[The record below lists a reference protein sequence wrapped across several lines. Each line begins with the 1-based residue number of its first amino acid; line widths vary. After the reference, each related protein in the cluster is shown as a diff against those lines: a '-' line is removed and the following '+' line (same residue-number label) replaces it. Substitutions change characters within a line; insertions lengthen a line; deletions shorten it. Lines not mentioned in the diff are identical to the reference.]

1 MRMHLTF
8 KQVCDNGKINE
19 STGRFYKGK
28 FEEFFS
34 SDGVGRH
41 KKYDDRATE
50 LLILIAKLYSEGND
64 YEQVRMSLEGEM
76 GVTVTSIVTQ
86 QSSSSSEVVQQD
98 IENCMRRVF
107 REEMEKRDAVIF
119 ELQEELESVKET
131 LLRIEQKGEES
142 AKTALD
148 RDREVIEAIR
158 TVQTVTQQ
166 QSSRTWWQRFRGK

>member
-1 MRMHLTF
+1 MHLTF
-8 KQVCDNGKINE
+8 KQVCETAKINE

-50 LLILIAKLYSEGND
+50 LLILIAKLYGQGND
-64 YEQVRMSLEGEM
+64 YEQVRIFLEGKI
-76 GVTVTSIVTQ
+76 GVTVTDIVKQ

-98 IENCMRRVF
+98 IENSMRRVF

-142 AKTALD
+142 AKTASD
-148 RDREVIEAIR
+148 RDSDVMEAIR
-158 TVQTVTQQ
+158 AVQTTTQQ
-166 QSSRTWWQRFRGK
+166 QSSRTWWQRIRGK